1 MKDYTIRA
9 AFLSISLLMTVSIA
23 HAGII
28 NFDEYPAT
36 NSGVPVTTL
45 YSSLGVTFSA
55 TNFGTWS
62 GIANGD
68 PGGWGLNGT
77 NGPDFLGDNGGN
89 NGSSYTDYIYFA
101 TAQSSV
107 SLDASRSNGSSAGQS
122 LTVYAF
128 AGGSLVATESLVLG
142 SINSWTTFDLMGSG
156 ITEIELVGSSNG
168 FSPFGIDNLQFSS
181 STTVTPEPSSFLLLG
196 SGFAA
201 LAGIIKRKLTA

>member
-1 MKDYTIRA
+1 MKDHTIRA

-28 NFDEYPAT
+28 NFDEYTAT
-36 NSGVPVTTL
+36 NSNVPVTTL

-55 TNFGTWS
+55 TNFGIWS

-68 PGGWGLNGT
+68 PGAWGLNGT
-77 NGPDFLGDNGGN
+77 NGSDFLADNGGN
-89 NGSSYTDYIYFA
+89 NGGSYTDYMYFA

-107 SLDASRSNGSSAGQS
+107 SFDASRSDGSSAGQT
-122 LTVYAF
+122 LEVNAF
-128 AGGSLVATESLVLG
+128 DGGSLVATESLALG
-142 SINSWTTFDLMGSG
+142 NINSWTTFDLTGSG

-181 STTVTPEPSSFLLLG
+181 STTTTPEPSSFLLLG